1 MAIFFRLI
9 LLAVAALFFTSC
21 HVSSET
27 ALEGSGGRMSYN
39 ESLQATNNE
48 QMLLNLVRLR
58 YLDTPF
64 FLDVGNVT
72 TQFTYKTAASPLI
85 PIPGFTRSNPFS
97 LGGEFSWQNQPTIQY
112 TPLEGQAFASQ
123 LLHPISLKTIQQLIL
138 SGWHVGLVFK
148 LAVQSFDEFLNAPAA
163 SGPIPGYVPRYK
175 SFFEVTDLF
184 RHFQMRSQLQVGVK
198 VSQCEKE
205 GTENGY
211 SLQIAFPDK
220 GAEAKKLAHLLSA
233 VHSDHGAY
241 LFDLN
246 FGFNQRGKIGI
257 MSRSILSCLYYLSSG
272 IDVPEEHVEDGLIP
286 TTLGAEGK
294 VFDWQ
299 EVVGS
304 LLRVRT
310 SSFRPRS
317 SYVSVKYKGNWFYIE
332 DNDLASKKTFVL
344 LLQIYNL
351 QSSES
356 KSSGP
361 ILTLPIGS

>member
-1 MAIFFRLI
+1 MAIFFRLTFFAA
-9 LLAVAALFFTSC
+9 LALFFTSC

-27 ALEGSGGRMSYN
+27 ALDGSGGRMAYN
-39 ESLQATNNE
+39 ESLQSTNNE

-64 FLDVGNVT
+64 FLDVGNIT
-72 TQFTYKTAASPLI
+72 TQFTYRTSASPTI

-138 SGWHVGLVFK
+138 SGWDVGLVFK
-148 LAVQSFDEFLNAPAA
+148 LAVQSFDEFLNAPEA

-198 VSQCEKE
+198 QNNCDKE
-205 GTENGY
+205 GKENGY

-220 GAEAKKLAHLLSA
+220 GPEAEKLAHLLSA

-272 IDVPEEHVEDGLIP
+272 IDVPQEDIDEGLIP
-286 TTLGAEGK
+286 TTMGDEGK
-294 VFDWQ
+294 IFNWQ

-304 LLRVRT
+304 MLKVRC
-310 SSFRPRS
+310 SSFCPRS
-317 SYVSVKYKGNWFYIE
+317 SYVSVKYKNNWFYIE
-332 DNDLASKKTFVL
+332 DQDLASKKTFVL

-351 QSSES
+351 QSRES
-356 KSSGP
+356 KTSGP